1 MKPGITV
8 TQSFDNVAAIRRAVQ
23 ALTGQ
28 DVFIGIP
35 EDKAAREAAGDTGI
49 SNAYLAYIHEHGVPE
64 KNIPARP
71 ALIPGIEDIQ
81 SEAAEILKQTA
92 KKALEGNEGAVGTG
106 LNKIG
111 ILGQNAVRARFVNND
126 WAPLSDKTLD
136 RRKKVSETVN
146 EKGASGLCPERTW
159 GDAGGMAPRYDSKG
173 ETVRKMGKSRRERGA
188 VNPLID
194 TSELRKKYSY
204 VIRKKSDTA
213 LVVK

>member
-1 MKPGITV
+1 MKPEIKV
-8 TQSFDNVAAIRRAVQ
+8 TQTFDNVAAIRRA
-23 ALTGQ
+23 ARKLTEQ

-49 SNAYLAYIHEHGVPE
+49 SNAYLGYIHEHGVPE

-81 SEAAEILKQTA
+81 GEAAGILKDA
-92 KKALEGNEGAVGTG
+92 AAKALDGNAAAVDTA

-126 WAPLSDKTLD
+126 WTPLSDKTLD
-136 RRKKVSETVN
+136 RRKKISETVN
-146 EKGASGLCPERTW
+146 KKG
-159 GDAGGMAPRYDSKG
+159 K
-173 ETVRKMGKSRRERGA
+173 TVRKMGKSRRERGA
-188 VNPLID
+188 INPLID
-194 TSELRKKYSY
+194 TSGLRKSCTY

-213 LVVK
+213 PVVK